1 MSLNFI
7 SLEVCFMKKLS
18 LENKRNINGGKCNN
32 YKNAALGAVKGGLSG
47 ALKGPGGAVFGAGKG
62 TVQGAC
68 S

>member
-1 MSLNFI
+1 
-7 SLEVCFMKKLS
+7 MKKLS

>member
-1 MSLNFI
+1 
-7 SLEVCFMKKLS
+7 MKKLS

-32 YKNAALGAVKGGLSG
+32 YKNAALGA
-47 ALKGPGGAVFGAGKG
+47 GKG